1 MKLSHILKPE
11 HVFLDLEAGTR
22 EALLAEVA
30 RRLATDGA
38 LADGAAVAALL
49 GERESLGTTVVGD
62 ETAIPHCKVPG
73 LKSFVTAVAR
83 LPKAIAFGPD
93 AADRARLFVFV
104 FSPREQP
111 AMHLQLLAAIARLL
125 RQPQARSALTASRT
139 GDEVLARLAKLE
151 AAS

>member
-1 MKLSHILKPE
+1 MKLSHLLRPE
-11 HVFLDLEAGTR
+11 HILLDVPVQTR
-22 EALLAEVA
+22 EEVLAYVA
-30 RRLATDGA
+30 QHL
-38 LADGAAVAALL
+38 
-49 GERESLGTTVVGD
+49 EREGSVRSAQDLVDLLLDRERLGATVVGD